1 MLILLLVQDYAVVVS
16 RETRD
21 AWPEVVEALRKKH
34 DAHVIVHDGEW
45 REPLAT
51 LMPRY
56 ACFVARPE
64 EAGRDFVIGV
74 HRGTRALDD
83 DPYPDVIWGILTGYE
98 KADALRI
105 AEEAAPLEVR
115 RAAAGCAVD
124 LGAFESGVWY
134 SESQKNVMWE
144 RPRGGE
150 AVQKEAPDD
159 TTAALV
165 AALSDGAPD
174 FFTTSGHASHRDW
187 QIGYSY
193 KNGRFR
199 CEEGQLFGVDT
210 AGRRHDIHSPNPKVY
225 SAAGNC
231 LAGLI
236 EDRETMALAWMR
248 TGGAR
253 QLCGYVVSTWYG
265 YGGWGVNKLF
275 IGQPVTFAEAFHFN
289 SIALVH
295 QLESRF
301 SEKARVNFDR
311 WDIERNPRLLDE
323 LTAEY
328 GIADRDCLGLLWD
341 RDTVA
346 FYGDPAWEARIVPQR
361 EPGWTQTLTEKDG
374 VFTFEV
380 TGGAGERPPMA
391 LLPRRLPGAK
401 AVEGDGVVTDTF
413 VLMAGPGKL
422 VFTSR

>member
-34 DAHVIVHDGEW
+34 DAEVIVHDGEW
-45 REPLAT
+45 REPLAK

-64 EAGRDFVIGV
+64 EAGREFVIAA
-74 HRGTRALDD
+74 HRGTRALDE

-105 AEEAAPLEVR
+105 AEHATPLEVR
-115 RAAAGCAVD
+115 RAAAGCGVD

-134 SESQKNVMWE
+134 SESTKNLMWE
-144 RPRGGE
+144 KPKDGE
-150 AVQKEAPDD
+150 AAKREAPDD

-165 AALSDGAPD
+165 AALDGAD
-174 FFTTSGHASHRDW
+174 FFTTSGHATHRDW

-193 KNGRFR
+193 KNGQFR
-199 CEEGQLFGVDT
+199 CRDGRLFGLDT
-210 AGRRHDIHSPNPKVY
+210 AGKRHDIDTPNPKIY

-248 TGGAR
+248 AGGAY
-253 QLCGYVVSTWYG
+253 QMAGYVVSTWHG
-265 YGGWGVNKLF
+265 YGGWGVNKIF
-275 IGQPVTFAEAFHFN
+275 IGQQTTFAEAFHLN
-289 SIALVH
+289 SIALIH

-301 SEKARVNFDR
+301 GDKARVNFER
-311 WDIERNPRLLDE
+311 WEIERNPSLPNE
-323 LTAEY
+323 LAKEH

-361 EPGWTQTLTEKDG
+361 EPGWKQTLTENDG
-374 VFTFEV
+374 IFTFEASG
-380 TGGAGERPPMA
+380 TGERPPMA
-391 LLPRRLPGAK
+391 LLPRRLVNP
-401 AVEGDGVVTDTF
+401 AVLEGEGVVTDTF
-413 VLMAGPGKL
+413 VLLPGAGKIT
-422 VFTSR
+422 FR